1 MKNFAR
7 NIFINFFCFFLI
19 SKLTEAISF
28 SNNFLTLF
36 WAAVCLT
43 VFNLLIKPILNLLLM
58 PINLL
63 TLGAFR
69 WVVNVLVLYL
79 VTILING
86 FKISGFVSKGVAF
99 AGFVIPQI
107 HFTFFWSLIL
117 VSFLIETGGYLL
129 NWIFK

>member
-1 MKNFAR
+1 MKSFAR
-7 NIFINFFCFFLI
+7 NIFINFFCLFLI
-19 SKLTEAISF
+19 SKLTEAIFF
-28 SNNFLTLF
+28 SNNFLTLL

-43 VFNLLIKPILNLLLM
+43 IFNLLIKPLLNLLLM

-79 VTILING
+79 VTLFVRG
-86 FKISGFVSKGVAF
+86 FKISGFVFRGITL

-107 HFTFFWSLIL
+107 PFTFFWSLIL
-117 VSFLIETGGYLL
+117 VSFLIEIFNFFL